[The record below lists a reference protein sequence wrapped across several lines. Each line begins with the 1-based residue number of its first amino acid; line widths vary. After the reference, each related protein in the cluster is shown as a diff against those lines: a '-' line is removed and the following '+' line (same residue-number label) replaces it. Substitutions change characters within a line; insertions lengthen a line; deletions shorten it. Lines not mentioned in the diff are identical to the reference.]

1 MEVHPSRDPSNLR
14 IGTAS
19 SGGPWRKSG
28 RRLTPHR
35 SHSSWYTLRTFRP
48 SQRIRSYRLG
58 WNHPGMR
65 DTGSLLTPSWYHI
78 RRHRVTSDEIE
89 VIDDHITRPKDG
101 RFGARTERNLVF
113 RARDS
118 LYQIRIRDDGDSPT
132 SYALLA
138 RWSTRRDDW
147 VIISSR
153 KPAEM
158 GISARGRE
166 FSEEIYRPI
175 EDELIDVALA
185 FEDSLH
191 DIIESSK

>member
-1 MEVHPSRDPSNLR
+1 
-14 IGTAS
+14 
-19 SGGPWRKSG
+19 
-28 RRLTPHR
+28 
-35 SHSSWYTLRTFRP
+35 
-48 SQRIRSYRLG
+48 
-58 WNHPGMR
+58 
-65 DTGSLLTPSWYHI
+65 
-78 RRHRVTSDEIE
+78 VTSDEIE
-89 VIDDHITRPKDG
+89 VIDDHITRPRDG

-138 RWSTRRDDW
+138 RWSSRKDDW

-191 DIIESSK
+191 DIIESSR